1 MKAPRAVRV
10 AATAGLAIAVVSITT
25 IAAAMQFSSWGAAAT
40 VESVAGTSTEFNTA
54 YLDGC
59 PIQAP
64 DGLSFY
70 IASNR
75 PGGMGGLDIWVAH
88 RATEDGPWGA
98 PQNLGTPVNSGA
110 DDFCPTP
117 VRGNGLFFVSARAG
131 GCGGPDIYFARL
143 NPNHGWS
150 TPANLGCQVN
160 SSAGEAGPSFFETG
174 ERAVLYFS
182 TTRPGG
188 VTPEPGPSGDSDI
201 YASALGGDGAFGPAV
216 LVPGLNTAAE
226 DARPNVRKD
235 GLEIVFDSTRPGTMG
250 GPDIYSAA
258 RVTVSDTW
266 SVPVN
271 LGPSVNTS
279 SSESRASLSWDG
291 LTLFFGSNR
300 SGSELGP
307 DGVTPSNDIYFTT
320 REKIT
325 GNG

>member
-1 MKAPRAVRV
+1 MKAPPAVRI
-10 AATAGLAIAVVSITT
+10 AATTSLAIVVVSITT
-25 IAAAMQFSSWGAAAT
+25 IAAAMQFSPWGAAVN
-40 VESVAGTSTEFNTA
+40 VESLAGTSNEFNTP

-70 IASNR
+70 MASNR
-75 PGGMGGLDIWVAH
+75 PGGMGGLDIWAAH

-98 PQNLGTPVNSGA
+98 PQNLGAPVNSGA

-117 VRGNGLFFVSARAG
+117 VRGDGLFFVSARAG
-131 GCGGPDIYFARL
+131 GCGGPDIYFSRL
-143 NPNHGWS
+143 NPTHGWS

-160 SSAGEAGPSFFETG
+160 SPAGEASPSFFEAG
-174 ERAVLYFS
+174 EEAVLYFS
-182 TTRPGG
+182 STRPGG
-188 VTPEPGPSGDSDI
+188 FTPDSGPTGDSDI
-201 YASALGGDGAFGPAV
+201 YTSVLGGDGAFGPDA

-250 GPDIYSAA
+250 GPDIYSAT

-300 SGSELGP
+300 PGSELGP
-307 DGVTPSNDIYFTT
+307 DGVTPSNDIYFTS
-320 REKIT
+320 RKKIT
-325 GNG
+325 GSG